1 MSNKIRI
8 HDLNIGSKLKLVRDK
23 RSSWGWQ
30 LSEGEIVE
38 LIEIQEQP
46 VKLKVLDNNNREW
59 HLDSHDIDL
68 FDN

>member
-1 MSNKIRI
+1 MGNKIRI
-8 HDLNIGSKLKLVRDK
+8 HDLNIGSILKLTRNK
-23 RSSWGWQ
+23 RSSWGWEI
-30 LSEGEIVE
+30 LAGESVE

-46 VKLKVLDNNNREW
+46 VKLKVLDNKKREW